1 MDNLNDYKKKVKYFV
16 EDASEAVKN
25 VTDEV
30 VSKAKELTEEG
41 SEARELAKRA
51 KEQAAA
57 GTLGVKEK
65 IQDVFQDSR
74 VGKELS
80 LGIAEL
86 EALPEVEGSILYT
99 MEVESMIRYL
109 KSLSLVIE
117 DKRMDKASAEEEIKE
132 VITKVQPATEVK
144 EDDAEQ
150 QAIEKAKDITLNACL
165 RALDALN

>member
-1 MDNLNDYKKKVKYFV
+1 MDKLEDYAKKAKYFA
-16 EDASEAVKN
+16 EDASEALKDVA
-25 VTDEV
+25 DEV
-30 VSKAKELTEEG
+30 ISKAKELTEEG
-41 SEARELAKRA
+41 SEVRELAKNA
-51 KEQAAA
+51 KEQASTSA
-57 GTLGVKEK
+57 LGVKEK
-65 IQDVFQDSR
+65 IQDVLQDSR
-74 VGKELS
+74 AGKELS

-109 KSLSLVIE
+109 KSLSLVVN
-117 DKRMDKASAEEEIKE
+117 DKRMDKASSEEEIKE

-165 RALDALN
+165 RALDALK